1 MTVHYSKVSENMLY
15 EKWKETEKLEL
26 LHLDSRP
33 PQKVPVKEE
42 GLHYEFIRKNLDAV
56 KVPFGVCF
64 KPGKLPC
71 RQQMN
76 HCLDCANFCT
86 CKDNIAEYE
95 AEIGRVRKQIELG
108 VSLDRSDWVEKNR
121 NYLDV
126 LEKMLAR
133 IQTEGVVHKNGH
145 LREECDGR

>member
-1 MTVHYSKVSENMLY
+1 
-15 EKWKETEKLEL
+15 
-26 LHLDSRP
+26 
-33 PQKVPVKEE
+33 
-42 GLHYEFIRKNLDAV
+42 
-56 KVPFGVCF
+56 
-64 KPGKLPC
+64 
-71 RQQMN
+71 MN
-76 HCLDCANFCT
+76 HCIDCANFCT
-86 CKDNIAEYE
+86 CKDNIAECE
-95 AEIGRVRKQIELG
+95 GEIGRVRKQIELG